1 MLTGRRIVCGPGLYL
16 YYHGVDYRQ
25 QEADMML
32 MLDNPSAHLDLFEK
46 YGIDYVFLSYYE
58 TSGNSAQAEDFDALF
73 QLIYQSD
80 EAYWYDPVRIYAVS
94 ERAIVKFQEHGTK
107 ELQ

>member
-1 MLTGRRIVCGPGLYL
+1 
-16 YYHGVDYRQ
+16 
-25 QEADMML
+25 MML

-46 YGIDYVFLSYYE
+46 YGIDYVFLSNYE